1 LKYLLILSLLLLVV
15 GFLYWRLR
23 PYIQMARRA
32 LGFVRD
38 LRGVN
43 LNAGTA
49 DLPRPKNNAAAG
61 ERLAPC
67 AACGTWTPASRALS
81 LRSSSS
87 VYCSAACLERAA
99 DRPRRTGKSAS

>member
-1 LKYLLILSLLLLVV
+1 LKYLLILALLLLVG

-32 LGFVRD
+32 LGFMRD
-38 LRGVN
+38 LRQVN
-43 LNAGTA
+43 LSASA
-49 DLPRPKNNAAAG
+49 PDLPRPKNAASAN
-61 ERLAPC
+61 ERLTPC

-99 DRPRRTGKSAS
+99 DQPRRTKTMK